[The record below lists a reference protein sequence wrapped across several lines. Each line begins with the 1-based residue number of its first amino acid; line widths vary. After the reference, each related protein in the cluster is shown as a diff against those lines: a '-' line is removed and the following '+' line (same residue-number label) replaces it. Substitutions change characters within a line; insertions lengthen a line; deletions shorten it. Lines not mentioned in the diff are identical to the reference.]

1 MKRIISFTLASM
13 MLIGTLSNTAVNA
26 ENEVS
31 NANPLMA
38 SIKFDNNLKDDANQ
52 GQSLIAHGNYS
63 YVDGVLPGTKAL
75 HVESGNGNYVGTTQ
89 SLNVGNDSFTTSFW
103 YKGDTKDNQVILSNK
118 DFSKSSN
125 AGWAIYTSPN
135 SVNMNLGFPTTSVKF
150 GRDTFNA
157 SAWRYVTFVVD
168 RDKMLGSLY
177 IDGYE
182 MAETSLGIGTLDT
195 SNPLNIGSDGVGGNG
210 GNSFDIADLK
220 IWKGALSS
228 DVVQANY
235 TSYGVNKV
243 DMKALNDTISEAN
256 TLIAG
261 GLGNGFSQTD
271 FDYLKKVLNTA
282 ATVATTQK
290 VKLYTQETINYY
302 ERELNNAIFIYQKSN
317 KTLTPADLNIADSS
331 DPEISANPSTI
342 ARVEADYRKALKVFP
357 QADVLV
363 QPGDITGGNNAGE
376 YVWMGELT
384 KVYNK
389 LKAEGLFNT
398 TKLYIVKG
406 NHDMNGTENLIPVG
420 TAGAWNESTN
430 SYNND
435 FYNSAYRVK
444 IKGYN
449 LIGFDAN
456 INSSSTVGKAT
467 NYLNQIKSEADYD
480 PTKPIFAMSHYP
492 ISGTVWGSAW
502 SSGASNNFGKFI
514 ADNNFS
520 QVFYMSGHT
529 QYDPTDERSLYQ
541 GAASF
546 LDSGGSNYSSYQD
559 DGPFGGYIEGSYGS
573 YHTTPRISNFIEV
586 YGTKLILKQYNL
598 ATDEFV
604 SIPRVVNVGEGKDAF
619 SYSKSDIRELIA
631 PQFDEGIKIDSLNA
645 NEVAFTIKQVNDNVR
660 GMEYNIQ
667 LINKLTGKVDKSF
680 NSLSYPMDKPYDVYR
695 QYKFT
700 NLSPGTPYKIRVF
713 ADDSVYNR
721 SSQDIEINVN
731 SVNLNSITAPAS
743 VSANNGTAKTAE
755 ALGLPIKV
763 ILATDGGNVDAS
775 VNWDLSGVSY
785 DPAIKTVQTF
795 SVPGTVTLP
804 LGVENPNSVPL
815 TTSIN
820 VTVKEVG
827 AASDHITLDKTQYI
841 QGEAITLSYNGAALN
856 GKDWVGIYRTGA
868 VPPGAGVSL
877 IWSYLKSGSGRVSLN
892 NGLAPGT
899 YDALFLLNDGYTV
912 VDRKTFQVV
921 QRVPVSGVTLD
932 QQNVTMTQG
941 ETRTLTAVVTP
952 ANANDSRVSWISSDP
967 TVVSIISTG
976 SSASLIGNRP
986 GTATVTVKTLDGNF
1000 TASANVTVKP
1010 IEVEHQPPTTT
1021 DNAPSGWVNQD
1032 VTVTLSASDNESGVA
1047 NTYYT
1052 VDDGA
1057 EQTGT
1062 SVVLSEEGV
1071 HKLVYW
1077 SVDKAGNVEQA
1088 HTVSV
1093 SIDKTAPSIVVS
1105 VPGDNSIYKDS
1116 VDLTPQ
1122 IAWTDNL
1129 SGVDSSKTTVT
1140 LDTYSYQIGTAIPLY
1155 KLPLGQHTLIVTSS
1169 DLASNVGS
1177 KTVHFQTV
1185 ASIDSLKALITR
1197 FADAKWI
1204 DNAGITNSLQAKLAH
1219 NNLKSFVNEVEA
1231 QSGKHISSEAATYL
1245 LRDAQYLLTQ
1255 K

>member
-1 MKRIISFTLASM
+1 MKRIISCTLASM

-26 ENEVS
+26 ENDVLD
-31 NANPLMA
+31 ANPLMA

-52 GQSLIAHGNYS
+52 GNSLIAHGNYS
-63 YVDGVLPGTKAL
+63 FVDGVLPGTKAL
-75 HVESGNGNYVGTTQ
+75 HLESGNGNYVGTTQ
-89 SLNVGNDSFTTSFW
+89 SLNVGDESFTTSFW
-103 YKGDTKDNQVILSNK
+103 YKGDTKNNQVILSNK
-118 DFSKSSN
+118 DFSKGSN
-125 AGWAIYTSPN
+125 AGWAIYTSVN
-135 SVNMNLGFPTTSVKF
+135 SVNMNLGFPAASVNF

-157 SAWRYVTFVVD
+157 STWRYVTFVVD

-182 MAETSLGIGTLDT
+182 MAETSLGLGSLDT

-210 GNSFDIADLK
+210 SNSFDIADLK
-220 IWKGALSS
+220 VWKGVLSS
-228 DVVQANY
+228 NVVQANY
-235 TSYGVNKV
+235 NNYGLNKV
-243 DMKALNDTISEAN
+243 DMNALNDAISKAN
-256 TLIAG
+256 TLVAG

-271 FDYLKKVLNTA
+271 FDYLKKVFNM
-282 ATVATTQK
+282 ATSVATTQK
-290 VKLYTQETINYY
+290 VKLYTQETINYN
-302 ERELNNAIFIYQKSN
+302 ERELNNAIFIYEKSN
-317 KTLTPADLNIADSS
+317 KTLTPADLNMIDQS
-331 DPEISANPSTI
+331 DPEIAGSAINT
-342 ARVEADYRKALKVFP
+342 RVEEDYRKALKVFP
-357 QADVLV
+357 QADVMV
-363 QPGDITGGNNAGE
+363 QPGDITGGNNANE
-376 YVWMGELT
+376 YVWMGNLT
-384 KVYNK
+384 KVYDK

-456 INSSSTVGKAT
+456 INSSSTVGKAKD
-467 NYLNQIKSEADYD
+467 YLNQIKSEADYD

-492 ISGTVWGSAW
+492 VSGTVWGSAW

-604 SIPRVVNVGEGKDAF
+604 SIPRVVNIGEGKDAF
-619 SYSKSDIRELIA
+619 SYSKKDIRDLIA
-631 PQFDEGIKIDSLNA
+631 PQFDEGIKIDSFNN
-645 NEVAFTIKQVNDNVR
+645 NEVAFTIKQANDNVR
-660 GMEYNIQ
+660 NLEYNIQ
-667 LINKLTGKVDKSF
+667 LINKITGKVDKSF
-680 NSLSYPMDKPYDVYR
+680 NSLSYPMDKPFDEYR
-695 QYKFT
+695 KYKFT
-700 NLSPGTPYKIRVF
+700 GLTPNTPYIIRVF
-713 ADDSVYNR
+713 ADDSMYNR
-721 SSQDIEINVN
+721 SSEDIDLKINTG
-731 SVNLNSITAPAS
+731 NLNSITAPADITGVAFGS
-743 VSANNGTAKTAE
+743 AKTAD
-755 ALGLPIKV
+755 ALRLPGTV
-763 ILATDGGNVDAS
+763 SLVTDEGVGNANVTWNVDAS
-775 VNWDLSGVSY
+775 NY
-785 DPAIKTVQTF
+785 DPTVMTVQTF
-795 SVPGTVTLP
+795 TVNGTVTLP
-804 LGVENPNSVPL
+804 TGVANPNNVPL
-815 TTSIN
+815 TTSIS
-820 VTVKEVG
+820 VTVNKIIQSATATSEETAG
-827 AASDHITLDKTQYI
+827 ENDSASMAIDGNPQTIWHTKWNKSDVLPQSITLKLGTTFAIDKVAYLPRPSGSNGIITGYNVFVSKD
-841 QGEAITLSYNGAALN
+841 GVTFTKVASGTWANDNAEKVVTFDPTDALYVKLEAT
-856 GKDWVGIYRTGA
+856 
-868 VPPGAGVSL
+868 AGV
-877 IWSYLKSGSGRVSLN
+877 
-892 NGLAPGT
+892 NG
-899 YDALFLLNDGYTV
+899 
-912 VDRKTFQVV
+912 
-921 QRVPVSGVTLD
+921 
-932 QQNVTMTQG
+932 
-941 ETRTLTAVVTP
+941 
-952 ANANDSRVSWISSDP
+952 W
-967 TVVSIISTG
+967 
-976 SSASLIGNRP
+976 
-986 GTATVTVKTLDGNF
+986 
-1000 TASANVTVKP
+1000 ASAAEINVF
-1010 IEVEHQPPTTT
+1010 EVEHQPPTTT

-1047 NTYYT
+1047 NTYYI

-1062 SVVLSEEGV
+1062 TVVLSEEGV

-1077 SVDKAGNVEQA
+1077 SVDKAGNVERA

-1093 SIDKTAPSIVVS
+1093 SIDKTAPSIAVS

-1116 VDLTPQ
+1116 VELTPQ
-1122 IAWTDNL
+1122 IAWTDYL

-1169 DLASNVGS
+1169 DMAGNVGS

-1185 ASIDSLKALITR
+1185 ASIDSLKALVTS

-1204 DNAGITNSLQAKLAH
+1204 DNAGIANSLQAKLAN

>member
-1 MKRIISFTLASM
+1 M
-13 MLIGTLSNTAVNA
+13 
-26 ENEVS
+26 
-31 NANPLMA
+31 
-38 SIKFDNNLKDDANQ
+38 
-52 GQSLIAHGNYS
+52 
-63 YVDGVLPGTKAL
+63 
-75 HVESGNGNYVGTTQ
+75 
-89 SLNVGNDSFTTSFW
+89 
-103 YKGDTKDNQVILSNK
+103 
-118 DFSKSSN
+118 
-125 AGWAIYTSPN
+125 
-135 SVNMNLGFPTTSVKF
+135 
-150 GRDTFNA
+150 
-157 SAWRYVTFVVD
+157 
-168 RDKMLGSLY
+168 
-177 IDGYE
+177 
-182 MAETSLGIGTLDT
+182 
-195 SNPLNIGSDGVGGNG
+195 
-210 GNSFDIADLK
+210 
-220 IWKGALSS
+220 
-228 DVVQANY
+228 
-235 TSYGVNKV
+235 
-243 DMKALNDTISEAN
+243 
-256 TLIAG
+256 
-261 GLGNGFSQTD
+261 
-271 FDYLKKVLNTA
+271 
-282 ATVATTQK
+282 
-290 VKLYTQETINYY
+290 
-302 ERELNNAIFIYQKSN
+302 
-317 KTLTPADLNIADSS
+317 
-331 DPEISANPSTI
+331 
-342 ARVEADYRKALKVFP
+342 
-357 QADVLV
+357 
-363 QPGDITGGNNAGE
+363 TGGNNANE

-420 TAGAWNESTN
+420 TADAWNESTN
-430 SYNND
+430 SYDND
-435 FYNSAYRVK
+435 FYNGAYRVK

-492 ISGTVWGSAW
+492 IGGTVWGSAW

-541 GAASF
+541 GTASF

-573 YHTTPRISNFIEV
+573 YHTAPRISNFIEV

-631 PQFDEGIKIDSLNA
+631 PQFDEGIKIDSFNN
-645 NEVAFTIKQVNDNVR
+645 NEVAFTIKQANDNVR

-680 NSLSYPMDKPYDVYR
+680 NSLSYPMDKPFDVYR
-695 QYKFT
+695 HYKFT
-700 NLSPGTPYKIRVF
+700 GLTPNTPYIIRVF
-713 ADDSVYNR
+713 ADDSMYNR
-721 SSQDIEINVN
+721 SSEDIDLKINTG
-731 SVNLNSITAPAS
+731 NLKSITAPADITGVAFGS
-743 VSANNGTAKTAE
+743 AKTAD
-755 ALGLPIKV
+755 ALRLPGTV
-763 ILATDGGNVDAS
+763 SLVTDEGVGNANVTWNVDAS
-775 VNWDLSGVSY
+775 NY
-785 DPAIKTVQTF
+785 DPTVMTVQTF
-795 SVPGTVTLP
+795 TVNGTVTLP
-804 LGVENPNSVPL
+804 TGVANPNNVPL
-815 TTSIN
+815 TTSIR
-820 VTVKEVG
+820 VTVNRIIQSATATSQETAG
-827 AASDHITLDKTQYI
+827 EDDSASMAIDGNPQTIWHTKWNKSDVLPQSITLKLGTTFAIDKVTYLPRQSGGNGIITGYNVFVSKD
-841 QGEAITLSYNGAALN
+841 GVTFTKVASGTWANNNAEKVVTFDPTDALYVKLEAT
-856 GKDWVGIYRTGA
+856 
-868 VPPGAGVSL
+868 AGV
-877 IWSYLKSGSGRVSLN
+877 
-892 NGLAPGT
+892 NG
-899 YDALFLLNDGYTV
+899 
-912 VDRKTFQVV
+912 
-921 QRVPVSGVTLD
+921 
-932 QQNVTMTQG
+932 
-941 ETRTLTAVVTP
+941 
-952 ANANDSRVSWISSDP
+952 W
-967 TVVSIISTG
+967 
-976 SSASLIGNRP
+976 
-986 GTATVTVKTLDGNF
+986 
-1000 TASANVTVKP
+1000 ASAAEINVF
-1010 IEVEHQPPTTT
+1010 EVEHQPPTTT

-1047 NTYYT
+1047 NTYYI

-1057 EQTGT
+1057 KQTGT
-1062 SVVLSEEGV
+1062 TVVLSEEGV

-1077 SVDKAGNVEQA
+1077 SVDKAGNVERA

-1105 VPGDNSIYKDS
+1105 VPGDNNIYKDS

-1169 DLASNVGS
+1169 DMAGNVGS

-1185 ASIDSLKALITR
+1185 ASIDSLKALVTR

-1204 DNAGITNSLQAKLAH
+1204 DNGGIANSLQAKLAN

-1231 QSGKHISSEAATYL
+1231 QSGKHISSEAVTYL